1 MKLNRLKLDRQKLDS
16 QQTPRTVLTLRN
28 KTTLACLLAAALFL
42 LAACGGDEEPTPT
55 PEPAPAPPVAAPA
68 AAPTEPPTEA
78 EAVEAITPTEAAPA
92 QEVAP
97 VTVTIGLTA
106 TQPVTPAVT
115 VAVTTAAT
123 TATTSAVT
131 EAVTPGQG
139 AVGCAVQANADFG
152 GYADPE
158 QRLGC
163 ALAEA
168 SFEPVGVHEFGEG
181 PDYSRFM
188 LWFGEENQIY
198 VLFPDN
204 TWLAYSDTW
213 EEGEPEIFCNPTDGP
228 ATSPPLPR
236 RGFGKLWC
244 TVESVQQQM
253 GTSDREERLCQ
264 HAVAQRFE
272 QGRLLACFEDATIR
286 YFRLLNDG
294 TWDLESVQ

>member
-1 MKLNRLKLDRQKLDS
+1 MTLDRQ
-16 QQTPRTVLTLRN
+16 QTPHATIHTARRTTILV
-28 KTTLACLLAAALFL
+28 CLLAAALLL

-55 PEPAPAPPVAAPA
+55 PEPSPTPVAALPTDAPADTPTVPPVAAETEISPTQA
-68 AAPTEPPTEA
+68 ATAQ
-78 EAVEAITPTEAAPA
+78 AAPA
-92 QEVAP
+92 
-97 VTVTIGLTA
+97 VTVTQEVTA
-106 TQPVTPAVT
+106 TQPVTPTTAITSSTPAT
-115 VAVTTAAT
+115 VA
-123 TATTSAVT
+123 T
-131 EAVTPGQG
+131 EGG
-139 AVGCAVQANADFG
+139 MGCPVQANADFG

-163 ALAEA
+163 ALADA
-168 SFEPVGVHEFGEG
+168 SFDPVGVQEFGAA
-181 PDYSRFM
+181 PDYDRFM
-188 LWFGEENQIY
+188 LWFGAENQIY
-198 VLFPDN
+198 VLFPDR

-213 EEGEPEIFCNPTDGP
+213 EEGEPEIFCNPTGGP
-228 ATSPPLPR
+228 SSSPPLPR

>member
-1 MKLNRLKLDRQKLDS
+1 MKRDRR
-16 QQTPRTVLTLRN
+16 QTPPRLPSRLRR
-28 KTTLACLLAAALFL
+28 KTILVCLLAAALLL
-42 LAACGGDEEPTPT
+42 LAACGGDDEPTPT
-55 PEPAPAPPVAAPA
+55 PEPTPAPAVAAPTDTLA
-68 AAPTEPPTEA
+68 APPTEPPAA
-78 EAVEAITPTEAAPA
+78 EATQPLTVTGAVTQAAAVQEAPT
-92 QEVAP
+92 
-97 VTVTIGLTA
+97 VTVTAGVTA
-106 TQPVTPAVT
+106 TEPVTQSAV
-115 VAVTTAAT
+115 AT
-123 TATTSAVT
+123 T
-131 EAVTPGQG
+131 GQG
-139 AVGCAVQANADFG
+139 AVGCAVQTSADFG

-168 SFEPVGVHEFGEG
+168 SFEPVGLHEFGEG

-213 EEGEPEIFCNPTDGP
+213 QEGEPEIFCNPTDGP
-228 ATSPPLPR
+228 AASPPLPR

-244 TVESVQQQM
+244 TVENVQQQM

-264 HAVAQRFE
+264 HAVVQRFE